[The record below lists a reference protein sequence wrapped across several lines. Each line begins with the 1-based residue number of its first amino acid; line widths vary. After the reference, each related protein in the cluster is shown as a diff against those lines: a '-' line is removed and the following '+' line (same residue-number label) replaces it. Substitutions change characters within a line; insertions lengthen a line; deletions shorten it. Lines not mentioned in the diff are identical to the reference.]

1 MAAAAPQDR
10 GAIGR
15 AIIAAFPSWVDQ
27 RWEATRGD
35 PYPRAGDY
43 GFNAVTRLKS
53 LAATAAKHLKK
64 GEFLRDILIT
74 LTTSVI
80 ICLTGENQ
88 QAIAIAKRVA
98 YELTW
103 DGIHDVRVRRD
114 VGGTVVEV
122 NIKLYYPKRDLVRE
136 QFRIITFYLSTR
148 SRS

>member
-1 MAAAAPQDR
+1 MIKAAPTLPLAGMAAAAPQDR

-27 RWEATRGD
+27 RFEATRGD

-53 LAATAAKHLKK
+53 LATTAAMHLQK

-74 LTTSVI
+74 LTTSAI

-98 YELTW
+98 FELSW
-103 DGIHDVRVRRD
+103 DGIHDARVRRD
-114 VGGTVVEV
+114 VGGHVMEV
-122 NIKLYYPKRDLVRE
+122 
-136 QFRIITFYLSTR
+136 IINYTILSTI
-148 SRS
+148 